1 MALSYLPVDR
11 DQLFLVPP
19 SMRDWLPEGHLVW
32 FVLDVVGRI
41 DTSALH
47 ARHPNNGVGRRAYDP
62 DMLLALLVY
71 AYCTG
76 QRSSRAIE
84 RHCESDVAY
93 RVICA
98 NHAPDHTTIAR
109 FRQHHQAIA
118 VSMFTDVLVLCANVG
133 LANVGVVAVDGT
145 KMGADASLKA
155 NRTRSQ
161 IEAEV
166 TSMLAEAAAADEVAD
181 RLFGDDR
188 GDELP
193 AELADP
199 RTRGSRL
206 DAALRQLEAQEA
218 GRRAAEA
225 AARAARAKAE
235 AEAAAKGQAAR
246 GRKPKSADPVGD
258 AEADLEAALS
268 AEAQGMTEWRRQ
280 QDAARAAGGANPS
293 RPGTSRSQRA
303 RRRLEHILANPPPPP
318 PKPEPV
324 RANTTDPESRI
335 MKTAKGWVQ
344 GYNAQAAVNDQ
355 GITLAA
361 TVTQDHNDVD
371 QCIPMMAATQAN
383 LVAAGVSD
391 PIGTMLF
398 DAGYCA
404 KDNLSA
410 VGPDRL
416 IATAK
421 SWKLRRAAK
430 TEGFAIGDPPPDA
443 TPAQAM
449 EHRLRTEAG
458 AALYGLRQS
467 TVEPLFG
474 DIKANRGFWGFMR
487 RGLAPNDAEWKLI
500 CSTNNIIKMFRVGTA
515 LPAT

>member
-76 QRSSRAIE
+76 QRSSRANDP
-84 RHCESDVAY
+84 HCESDVAY

-133 LANVGVVAVDGT
+133 LANVGAVDGT

-166 TSMLAEAAAADEVAD
+166 TSMFAEAAAADEVAD

-318 PKPEPV
+318 PK
-324 RANTTDPESRI
+324 
-335 MKTAKGWVQ
+335 
-344 GYNAQAAVNDQ
+344 
-355 GITLAA
+355 
-361 TVTQDHNDVD
+361 
-371 QCIPMMAATQAN
+371 
-383 LVAAGVSD
+383 
-391 PIGTMLF
+391 
-398 DAGYCA
+398 
-404 KDNLSA
+404 
-410 VGPDRL
+410 
-416 IATAK
+416 
-421 SWKLRRAAK
+421 
-430 TEGFAIGDPPPDA
+430 
-443 TPAQAM
+443 
-449 EHRLRTEAG
+449 
-458 AALYGLRQS
+458 
-467 TVEPLFG
+467 
-474 DIKANRGFWGFMR
+474 
-487 RGLAPNDAEWKLI
+487 
-500 CSTNNIIKMFRVGTA
+500 
-515 LPAT
+515 